1 MFSDTHFHLLY
12 LCEKG
17 IDAAPILRQL
27 AERGTEFALDIG
39 TKPDDIG
46 RRIAVFQNALDA
58 TDSPDIKEKI
68 KKFLAFSMGIW
79 PAKEA
84 IEDRENAVRA
94 LERSFRL
101 AARDS
106 LIAHNVAALGECGL
120 DHHWNPSGV
129 DGRGEGDFDKKIIS
143 GEAELFEAQLEL
155 GRSLGLPVI
164 VHSREAFEGTLSCID
179 NVGYHRGVIH
189 CFSYDIPEA
198 RAFLDRGWH
207 ISFSGAI
214 TYTKN
219 ARLDSMRALVG
230 FVPRDRILIE
240 TDAPFLAPV
249 PYRGKPN
256 TPVWVEHV
264 YRFAASCLETTPEA
278 LSALVDENAA
288 KLFSRPAGC

>member
-12 LCEKG
+12 LSEKG
-17 IDAAPILRQL
+17 IDAAQILVRL
-27 AERGTEFALDIG
+27 AERDTAFALDIG

-46 RRIAVFQNALDA
+46 ERIAVFQNALGA
-58 TDSPDIKEKI
+58 IDSPDIQEKI

-84 IEDRENAVRA
+84 IEDRENAVRT
-94 LERSFRL
+94 LERSFRSV
-101 AARDS
+101 AGDS
-106 LIAHNVAALGECGL
+106 PRVAALGECGL

-129 DGRGEGDFDKKIIS
+129 DGRGEEDFDEKIIA
-143 GEAELFEAQLEL
+143 GEAELFEAQLSL
-155 GRSLGLPVI
+155 ARALGLPVV
-164 VHSREAFEGTLSCID
+164 VHSREAFDGTLSCIR
-179 NVGYHRGVIH
+179 NVGYHRGIIH

-198 RAFLDRGWH
+198 RAFLDLGWH

-214 TYTKN
+214 TYAKK
-219 ARLDSMRALVG
+219 ARLDSVRALLA

-249 PYRGKPN
+249 PYRGKTN

-278 LSALVDENAA
+278 LSALVDENAQRLLEGVGDR
-288 KLFSRPAGC
+288 K